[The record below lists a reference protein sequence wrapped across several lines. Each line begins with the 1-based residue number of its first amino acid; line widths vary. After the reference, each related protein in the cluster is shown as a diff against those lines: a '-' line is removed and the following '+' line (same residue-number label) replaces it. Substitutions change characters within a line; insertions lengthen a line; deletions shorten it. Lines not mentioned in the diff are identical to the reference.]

1 MVAPNDLR
9 SPPKGTCC
17 LPPGADR
24 YGGGFSSSLG
34 SGQRASHLAF
44 GEGAPGA
51 LWVLDQSQEGAVG
64 VDEGADA

>member
-1 MVAPNDLR
+1 MEAGSR
-9 SPPKGTCC
+9 
-17 LPPGADR
+17 A
-24 YGGGFSSSLG
+24 SLG
-34 SGQRASHLAF
+34 SGQRASHRAF

>member
-1 MVAPNDLR
+1 MEAGSR
-9 SPPKGTCC
+9 
-17 LPPGADR
+17 A
-24 YGGGFSSSLG
+24 SLG
-34 SGQRASHLAF
+34 PGQRASHRAF